1 MKKLLATLL
10 CLVVLMTGA
19 AAFAEESGIWSMRA
33 YNDDNGNPTDESYI
47 ISTEIT
53 GAYCDEETIGGALSA
68 YVYCEKSDGEF
79 YISFRLIEDGTI
91 VENAG
96 DETRYYDVAML
107 DNYGELYEFEGT
119 MSAGNRDVY
128 FFADG
133 ESTELIRALNR
144 DGSLRFALT
153 DASNPMVRYDFAL
166 EDTTGFADLVKAMG
180 Y

>member
-33 YNDDNGNPTDESYI
+33 YNDDSGNPTDESYI

-53 GAYCDEETIGGALSA
+53 GAYCDER
-68 YVYCEKSDGEF
+68 DGEF

-91 VENAG
+91 VENAD
-96 DETRYYDVAML
+96 DETRYYNVAML

-166 EDTTGFADLVKAMG
+166 ENTTGFADLVKAMG

>member
-1 MKKLLATLL
+1 MQPSFASISDWYYTGKPRFAQGKFARNAQPPAPAHALQNTLL
-10 CLVVLMTGA
+10 SCPAAGA
-19 AAFAEESGIWSMRA
+19 SQSPL
-33 YNDDNGNPTDESYI
+33 D
-47 ISTEIT
+47 
-53 GAYCDEETIGGALSA
+53 DEETIGGALSA

>member
-1 MKKLLATLL
+1 
-10 CLVVLMTGA
+10 
-19 AAFAEESGIWSMRA
+19 
-33 YNDDNGNPTDESYI
+33 
-47 ISTEIT
+47 
-53 GAYCDEETIGGALSA
+53 
-68 YVYCEKSDGEF
+68 
-79 YISFRLIEDGTI
+79 
-91 VENAG
+91 
-96 DETRYYDVAML
+96 ML